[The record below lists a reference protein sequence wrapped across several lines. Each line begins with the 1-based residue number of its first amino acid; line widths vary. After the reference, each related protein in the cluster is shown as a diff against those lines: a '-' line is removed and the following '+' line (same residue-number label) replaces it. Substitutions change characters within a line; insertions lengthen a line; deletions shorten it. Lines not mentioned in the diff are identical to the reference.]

1 MILNAIVSKLFSE
14 SLLSFYPVFVKKI
27 DLSILL
33 QLWTRLITYVLISV
47 FFINY
52 AFITNNILSKEGILL
67 SLINLFHVYASYEG
81 FKNLDSGVSFTIFN
95 IYPIL
100 ILLFSG
106 VVWKPIYF
114 LAIFGLLF
122 FVYDNYKNSKGD
134 NLNFYFGLIMIIL
147 AAITEAII
155 FFIVKEVKT
164 KNNWDHL
171 FLSYIWGSVILT
183 IYLLL
188 DKKNTIDFDTSTT
201 WSNLIIAII
210 INGLIGTIG
219 YYLRFYSI
227 YRLEP
232 ELYAILSYFGIIMA
246 YFYGI
251 IINKETINIYKII
264 GTLLILLSNYYII
277 NKN

>member
-52 AFITNNILSKEGILL
+52 AFVTNNILSKEGILL

-122 FVYDNYKNSKGD
+122 FVYDNYKNSKRD
-134 NLNFYFGLIMIIL
+134 NSNFYFGLIMIIL

-155 FFIVKEVKT
+155 FFIVKQVKT
-164 KNNWDHL
+164 ENNWDHL

-183 IYLLL
+183 IYLLF
-188 DKKNTIDFDTSTT
+188 DKKDTIDINTSST
-201 WSNLIIAII
+201 WSNLIIAAI

-232 ELYAILSYFGIIMA
+232 ELYALLSYFGIIMA

-251 IINKETINIYKII
+251 IINNETINIYKII
-264 GTLLILLSNYYII
+264 GTILILLSNYYII

>member
-1 MILNAIVSKLFSE
+1 MILNAIVSKIFSE
-14 SLLSFYPVFVKKI
+14 SLLSFYPTFVKKI

-52 AFITNNILSKEGILL
+52 SFVTNNILSKEGILL
-67 SLINLFHVYASYEG
+67 SLVNLFHVYVSYEG

-95 IYPIL
+95 IYPML

-114 LAIFGLLF
+114 LAITGLLF
-122 FVYDNYKNSKGD
+122 FVYDNYINSKG
-134 NLNFYFGLIMIIL
+134 NNQNFYYGLTMIVL

-164 KNNWDHL
+164 ENNWDHL

-183 IYLLL
+183 IYLLF
-188 DKKNTIDFDTSTT
+188 DKKDTIDINTSTT

-232 ELYAILSYFGIIMA
+232 ELYALLSYFGIIMA

-251 IINKETINIYKII
+251 IINNETIDIYKII
-264 GTLLILLSNYYII
+264 GTILILLSNYYII

>member
-1 MILNAIVSKLFSE
+1 M
-14 SLLSFYPVFVKKI
+14 
-27 DLSILL
+27 
-33 QLWTRLITYVLISV
+33 
-47 FFINY
+47 
-52 AFITNNILSKEGILL
+52 
-67 SLINLFHVYASYEG
+67 H
-81 FKNLDSGVSFTIFN
+81 
-95 IYPIL
+95 PIL

-122 FVYDNYKNSKGD
+122 FVYDNYKNSKRD
-134 NLNFYFGLIMIIL
+134 NSNFYFGLIMIIL

-155 FFIVKEVKT
+155 FFIVKQVKT
-164 KNNWDHL
+164 ENNWDHL

-183 IYLLL
+183 IYLLF
-188 DKKNTIDFDTSTT
+188 DKKDTIDINTSST
-201 WSNLIIAII
+201 WSNLIIAAI

-232 ELYAILSYFGIIMA
+232 ELYALLSYFGIIMA

-251 IINKETINIYKII
+251 IINNETINIYKII
-264 GTLLILLSNYYII
+264 GTILILLSNYYII

>member
-1 MILNAIVSKLFSE
+1 MILNAIVSKIFSE

-67 SLINLFHVYASYEG
+67 SLVNLFHVYVSYQG
-81 FKNLDSGVSFTIFN
+81 FTNLDSGVSFTIFN
-95 IYPIL
+95 IYPML

-122 FVYDNYKNSKGD
+122 FVYDNYKNSKG
-134 NLNFYFGLIMIIL
+134 NNSNFYFGLTMIVL

-164 KNNWDHL
+164 ENNWDHL

-183 IYLLL
+183 IYLLF
-188 DKKNTIDFDTSTT
+188 DKKDTLDINTSTT

-232 ELYAILSYFGIIMA
+232 ELYALLSYFGIIMA

-251 IINKETINIYKII
+251 IINNETINIYKII
-264 GTLLILLSNYYII
+264 GTILILLSNYYII

>member
-14 SLLSFYPVFVKKI
+14 SLLSFYPVFVKTI

-52 AFITNNILSKEGILL
+52 SFVTNNILSKEGILL
-67 SLINLFHVYASYEG
+67 SLINLFHVYVSYEG

-100 ILLFSG
+100 ILIFSG

-122 FVYDNYKNSKGD
+122 FVYDNYKNSKSE
-134 NLNFYFGLIMIIL
+134 NPNFYFGLIMIIL

-164 KNNWDHL
+164 ENNWDHL

-183 IYLLL
+183 IYLLFE
-188 DKKNTIDFDTSTT
+188 KKNTIDINASTT

-232 ELYAILSYFGIIMA
+232 ELYALLSYFGIIMA